1 MTGVWVEFIEL
12 SIRLVLNFDSQ
23 FRRLDI
29 DGFNGLTDDTSN
41 GVEHL
46 RCSLQLPLL
55 QRLMKQLGPHVLE
68 TSQHIFAVILPVF
81 INQLFYGCPIAPSSF
96 NRDLFFVRVIVNKC
110 PSGQAIQLT
119 TIQTT
124 NTGFYNSIR

>member
-29 DGFNGLTDDTSN
+29 DGFNGLTDDATN

-46 RCSLQLPLL
+46 RCSLQLSP
-55 QRLMKQLGPHVLE
+55 RTYVL
-68 TSQHIFAVILPVF
+68 F
-81 INQLFYGCPIAPSSF
+81 
-96 NRDLFFVRVIVNKC
+96 
-110 PSGQAIQLT
+110 
-119 TIQTT
+119 
-124 NTGFYNSIR
+124 